1 MNFTERYGWGIDYF
15 RLSYI
20 DYLII
25 GKNIISKVFT
35 MFKKKVSEDKYQE
48 NKASFLSQD
57 IFNMKGIV
65 KLYWSMILDL
75 EWFSSFFI

>member
-15 RLSYI
+15 GLSYI

-65 KLYWSMILDL
+65 KLY
-75 EWFSSFFI
+75 

>member
-1 MNFTERYGWGIDYF
+1 
-15 RLSYI
+15 
-20 DYLII
+20 
-25 GKNIISKVFT
+25 

-65 KLYWSMILDL
+65 KLY
-75 EWFSSFFI
+75 